1 MVTTPEAPPDSEP
14 RPRPGAA
21 GRAPLWWA
29 VPPVVTGYI
38 LSETWPAA
46 TPGLLAA
53 AAIPLAAVAL
63 ILAWRAPATGF
74 RRRATFAAWG
84 ACFLLAATFLAWSWH
99 TARVPPPPAAWSNLP
114 EREAKLAIRVQ
125 RTFSQRSDESYA
137 SGLGVVVSAP
147 DVMRDLLGS
156 TIYYRVSTRKEYAPD
171 RGATVEINGILT
183 YLPSVTTASTSP
195 STPAN
200 SSTPSSPVGPPTPA
214 QSFQAYL
221 LSDGVNVTLE
231 RGLVTRQLAPPS
243 WWARWTNAQNA
254 HLEKILRHG
263 PAGLENLYGNVYVG
277 LFLGKSGALD
287 DPQRTAFT
295 LIGVMYLFAI
305 SGLHVAIVAGALLLC
320 LRHIPRLPRSAAE
333 LAALALVWLYVEIT
347 GGSPSARRAALMFTF
362 YLIALWIGRPR
373 GSLGAILAAGLVT
386 LLLNPLDLHSPGFQ
400 LSYSVVFGLIL
411 YAPPLLDAAQ
421 SRLTLWRH
429 LPVRSRAPWQKC
441 VLWTW
446 KRILAAVV
454 LSWTALLC
462 SAPLSAE
469 YFQIV
474 SAGGLLTTLA
484 LVPLLGLA
492 MGAAVAAIALGL
504 FAFSPFTWLSW
515 AVNALGLAASGLM
528 QKIVDAAAPIPGLH
542 AQLTLQ
548 PPWIGQ
554 AAALSVLAIM
564 LAARPRSHPPRW
576 WYFLLPVLVLIAFA
590 IFTARPA

>member
-1 MVTTPEAPPDSEP
+1 
-14 RPRPGAA
+14 
-21 GRAPLWWA
+21 LWWA
-29 VPPVVTGYI
+29 VPPIVTGYI
-38 LSETWPAA
+38 LSETWPALA
-46 TPGLLAA
+46 PGLLAA
-53 AAIPLAAVAL
+53 AALPLAAAAL

-84 ACFLLAATFLAWSWH
+84 VCFLLAATFLAWSWH
-99 TARVPPPPAAWSNLP
+99 ALRVPPPPAAWSNLP
-114 EREAKLAIRVQ
+114 EREAKLAILVQ
-125 RTFSQRSDESYA
+125 RTFSPRPDEPSA
-137 SGLGVVVSAP
+137 SGLGTVVSTP
-147 DVMRDLLGS
+147 DVMRDLLDS
-156 TIYYRVSTRKEYAPD
+156 TLYYRVSTRKENAPA

-195 STPAN
+195 STTVSP
-200 SSTPSSPVGPPTPA
+200 STPTSLPNPA
-214 QSFQAYL
+214 ESFQAYL
-221 LSDGVNVTLE
+221 RSEGINLTLE
-231 RGLVTRQLAPPS
+231 RGLVTRQIAPPS
-243 WWARWTNAQNA
+243 WWNQWTTAQNA

-263 PAGLENLYGNVYVG
+263 PANLENLYGNVYVG

-320 LRHIPRLPRSAAE
+320 LRHLPRLPRSAAE
-333 LAALALVWLYVEIT
+333 LASLALVWLYVEIT

-386 LLLNPLDLHSPGFQ
+386 LILNPLDLHSPGFQ

-484 LVPLLGLA
+484 LIPLLSFA

-504 FAFSPFTWLSW
+504 LAFPPFTWLSW

-528 QKIVDAAAPIPGLH
+528 QKIVETAAPIPGLH
-542 AQLTLQ
+542 AQITLQ

-564 LAARPRSHPPRW
+564 LAARPRAHPPRW
-576 WYFLLPVLVLIAFA
+576 WYFLLPVLVLAIFA
-590 IFTARPA
+590 VFTARPA